1 MTSGTAF
8 ALRRNP
14 RSSGT
19 GGSHGRPNR
28 RLIRA
33 FSWVLI
39 VVGVLLLADVGA
51 TLIWQE
57 PVTAV
62 VSLVKRAGTDT
73 RYLSYRTM
81 PLSAAQRT
89 TLAGLDAAETRVA
102 YLAGQEQRSVPN
114 GAAVGRL
121 EIARLGVV
129 FDVIQGTQTGDL
141 ERGPGHYASTGL
153 PGEGRT
159 VAIAGHRTTY
169 LAPFRNL
176 NELRRGDRIV
186 LQMPYGRFTY
196 VVQGQRIVSPD
207 AWWITRNVGYERLV
221 LSACNPLY
229 SASQRIAVFARLV
242 RVRPDA
248 LVGSR
253 FTGAWTVG

>member
-1 MTSGTAF
+1 MSRGSASV
-8 ALRRNP
+8 LDPNP

-19 GGSHGRPNR
+19 GGPHRVAGR
-28 RLIRA
+28 RLRRA
-33 FSWVLI
+33 VSTLLI
-39 VVGVLLLADVGA
+39 LAGGLLLADVAA
-51 TLIWQE
+51 TLVWQE
-57 PVTAV
+57 PVTALV
-62 VSLVKRAGTDT
+62 GLVKRADTDT
-73 RYLSYRTM
+73 RFLSYTTM
-81 PLSAAQRT
+81 PLSAAQRVS
-89 TLAGLDAAETRVA
+89 LAGLGAAATRVA
-102 YLAGQEQRSVPN
+102 YLARQEQRSVPG

-121 EIARLGVV
+121 EIAGLGVV
-129 FDVIQGTQTGDL
+129 YDVIQGTGTGDL

-159 VAIAGHRTTY
+159 IAIAGHRTTY

-176 NELRRGDRIV
+176 NELHRGDRIV

-196 VVQGQRIVSPD
+196 VVQGQRIVSPN

-242 RVRPDA
+242 RVHPNP
-248 LVGSR
+248 LVGAQYR
-253 FTGAWTVG
+253 GAWTVG

>member
-1 MTSGTAF
+1 MSSAA

-19 GGSHGRPNR
+19 GGPHERSKR
-28 RLIRA
+28 RLSR
-33 FSWVLI
+33 SLSTLLI
-39 VVGVLLLADVGA
+39 VAGGLLLADVIA
-51 TLIWQE
+51 TLVWQE
-57 PVTAV
+57 PVTA
-62 VSLVKRAGTDT
+62 LIALIDRADTDT
-73 RYLSYRTM
+73 RYLSYSTM
-81 PLSAAQRT
+81 PLSSTQRS
-89 TLAGLDAAETRVA
+89 TLASFGAATQRVA
-102 YLAGQEQRSVPN
+102 YLAGQEQRQVPN

-121 EIARLGVV
+121 EIAKLGVV

-153 PGEGRT
+153 PGQGRT

-176 NELRRGDRIV
+176 NELHRGDRIV

-196 VVQGQRIVSPD
+196 VVQGQRIVSPN

-229 SASQRIAVFARLV
+229 SASQRIAVFARLSSV
-242 RVRPDA
+242 HPNAR
-248 LVGSR
+248 VGSAYTR
-253 FTGAWTVG
+253 AWTVG

>member
-1 MTSGTAF
+1 MSGAGL
-8 ALRRNP
+8 ALGRGS
-14 RSSGT
+14 RSGRSGR
-19 GGSHGRPNR
+19 SR
-28 RLIRA
+28 RLGRA
-33 FSWVLI
+33 LPTLLI
-39 VVGVLLLADVGA
+39 VTGLLMLADVVA
-51 TLIWQE
+51 TLVWQE
-57 PVTAV
+57 PVTAAIALIERTGV
-62 VSLVKRAGTDT
+62 DT
-73 RYLSYRTM
+73 RYLSYGTM
-81 PLSAAQRT
+81 PLSTAQRI
-89 TLAGLDAAETRVA
+89 GLERLSDAQQRVA
-102 YLAGQEQRSVPN
+102 YLARQEQRTVPN

-121 EIARLGVV
+121 LIGRLGVV
-129 FDVIQGTQTGDL
+129 YDVVQGTDTGDL
-141 ERGPGHYASTGL
+141 ERGPGHYPGTAL

-176 NELRRGDRIV
+176 NELHRGDRIV

-196 VVQGQRIVSPD
+196 AVQGQRIVSPS

-242 RVRPDA
+242 RVQPGGA
-248 LVGSR
+248 ASGR

>member
-1 MTSGTAF
+1 MTAGTAF
-8 ALRRNP
+8 APRAPRRMAGAL
-14 RSSGT
+14 S
-19 GGSHGRPNR
+19 
-28 RLIRA
+28 A
-33 FSWVLI
+33 VLI
-39 VVGVLLLADVGA
+39 LAGALLLADVAA
-51 TLIWQE
+51 TLVWQE

-62 VSLVKRAGTDT
+62 VALIKRAGTDT

-81 PLSAAQRT
+81 PLSRGERAA
-89 TLAGLDAAETRVA
+89 LARLDAAEARVA
-102 YLAGQEQRSVPN
+102 YLSRQEQLSVPG

-121 EIARLGVV
+121 EIAKLGVV
-129 FDVIQGTQTGDL
+129 YDVIQGTQTGDL
-141 ERGPGHYASTGL
+141 ERGPGHYVNTAL

-176 NELRRGDRIV
+176 NELHRGDRIV

-196 VVQGQRIVSPD
+196 VVQGQRIVSPN